1 MYLMFHCVLTSIWK
15 NYSRTFDFSVSVM
28 HIVLQFGAC
37 FIFWTT
43 FITTCTSSDIAKYFT
58 ITWFTVPC
66 YLNACFPMFVH
77 LSTEKP
83 NQSIMYILCTREVKG
98 DHCVPKLL
106 DVCFIWDICCM
117 SWVYRFSIHTCSIR

>member
-1 MYLMFHCVLTSIWK
+1 MFHCVLTSIWK

-28 HIVLQFGAC
+28 HIVLQLVSFFEPLSLA
-37 FIFWTT
+37 
-43 FITTCTSSDIAKYFT
+43 TCTSSDIAKYFT

-106 DVCFIWDICCM
+106 DVCFI
-117 SWVYRFSIHTCSIR
+117 

>member
-1 MYLMFHCVLTSIWK
+1 MEL
-15 NYSRTFDFSVSVM
+15 VSFFEP
-28 HIVLQFGAC
+28 LSLA
-37 FIFWTT
+37 
-43 FITTCTSSDIAKYFT
+43 TCTSSDIAKYFT
-58 ITWFTVPC
+58 IKWFTVPC

-106 DVCFIWDICCM
+106 DVCFIQDM
-117 SWVYRFSIHTCSIR
+117 SDDLS